1 MTETGIK
8 AFGYLR
14 VSGKSQV
21 EGLGFDRQIEK
32 INGYAAITGI
42 KIVQWFREEGVSG
55 SLADRPALQEM
66 MVALMSDGV
75 HTVLIEKLDRLARDM
90 MVQENL
96 LWDMKKQGITLI
108 SVAEPDFCSEDPTR
122 ILMRQIM
129 GAIAQYDKTMIVL
142 KLRAARQRARIKS
155 GIREGAKPYG
165 ILDGEREIA
174 QRMIELKKRLNY
186 RQVASKL
193 NDEGIATRSGK
204 RWFPAT
210 VRKILVRR

>member
-1 MTETGIK
+1 MKTEIK

-21 EGLGFDRQIEK
+21 EGMGFDRQMEK
-32 INGYAAITGI
+32 ITAYAADTGI
-42 KIVQWFREEGVSG
+42 TIVQCFREEGVSG

-96 LWDMKKQGITLI
+96 LWDMKKQGITMI
-108 SVAEPDFCSEDPTR
+108 SVAEPDFCSDDPTR

-142 KLRAARQRARIKS
+142 KLRAARQRARIRS
-155 GIREGAKPYG
+155 GVREGAKPYG
-165 ILDGEREIA
+165 TLDGEREIA
-174 QRMIELKKRLNY
+174 GRMVELKKRMNY
-186 RQVASKL
+186 RQVASVL
-193 NDEGIATRSGK
+193 NDEGITTRRGK